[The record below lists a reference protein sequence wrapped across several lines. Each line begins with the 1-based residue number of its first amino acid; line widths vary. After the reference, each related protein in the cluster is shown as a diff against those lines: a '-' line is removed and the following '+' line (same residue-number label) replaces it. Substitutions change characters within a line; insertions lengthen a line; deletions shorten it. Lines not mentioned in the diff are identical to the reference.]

1 MVTQDKPF
9 FWLNNPIMSNPELQN
24 ACKNV
29 AAALQGFLSWKWDN
43 RFGVV
48 LAEFG
53 TEDKDK
59 ILSVLEQHFNS
70 VWDMSS
76 IQTAPENV
84 YAAANSLGG
93 LDEEQVF
100 FTSAIEKEILIFCAW
115 WPWGNGKTISIRIA
129 PFPGSG
135 ESVKGC
141 FGL

>member
-1 MVTQDKPF
+1 
-9 FWLNNPIMSNPELQN
+9 MSNPELHN
-24 ACKNV
+24 ACKNI
-29 AAALQGFLSWKWDN
+29 ASALNGFLSWKWDD

-70 VWDMSS
+70 TWDMSS
-76 IQTAPENV
+76 IQIAPENV
-84 YAAANSLGG
+84 YAAADLLGR
-93 LDEEQVF
+93 LNEEQVF

-115 WPWGNGKTISIRIA
+115 WPWGNGKKISIRIA
-129 PFPGSG
+129 PFPSSG
-135 ESVKGC
+135 ESFKDC